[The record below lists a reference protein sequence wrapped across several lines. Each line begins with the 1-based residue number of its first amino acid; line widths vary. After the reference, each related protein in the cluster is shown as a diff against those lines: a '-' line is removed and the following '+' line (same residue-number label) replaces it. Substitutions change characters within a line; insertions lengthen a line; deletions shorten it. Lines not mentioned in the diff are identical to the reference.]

1 MKRRPKGT
9 GHVYLRGRYWWYAIH
24 IRGNLVRDSTE
35 TTIKTDAEKILRD
48 LTHKVDTGE
57 MGTGSGLR
65 FTLDEVTKL
74 VTTDYDNNG
83 RRTGRNVAGAF
94 AHLRKYFGGDFLAK
108 NIDAAEV
115 EQYKV

>member
-24 IRGNLVRDSTE
+24 IRGKLVRASTE

-57 MGTGSGLR
+57 MGSGSGLR
-65 FTLDEVTKL
+65 TTLDDVAKL
-74 VTTDYDNNG
+74 VTTDYENNG
-83 RRTGRNVAGAF
+83 RRTGRQVTLAF
-94 AHLRKYFGGDFLAK
+94 NRLRKYFRGDFLAR
-108 NIDAAEV
+108 NISEA
-115 EQYKV
+115 